1 MNHDRYDD
9 AYIRDILSRCR
20 TIAVVGA
27 SPNPARP
34 SFFVTKYLSERGF
47 EVYPI
52 NPGQVGKEIAGRP
65 FYGRLADVPVPI
77 DMVDV
82 FRAPAFVPAVL
93 DEVLALAPLP
103 KVLWLQLGVRHDES
117 AARAEAAG
125 IQVVMDRC
133 PKIEYGRLSGE
144 IGWTGVNSRT
154 MSSKRPQRLGSGV
167 QRLSLSRTPKP
178 PAEVQ

>member
-9 AYIRDILSRCR
+9 AYIRDILTSVR

-34 SFFVTKYLSERGF
+34 SFFVTKYLAERGF
-47 EVYPI
+47 EVFPV
-52 NPGQVGKEIAGRP
+52 NPGQAGKEIAGRAVVA
-65 FYGRLADVPVPI
+65 RLSEVPVAI

-82 FRAPAFVPAVL
+82 FRASEHLPGVL
-93 DEVLALAPLP
+93 DEVLALDPRP
-103 KVLWLQLGVRHDES
+103 KVLWMQQGVRHDET
-117 AARAEAAG
+117 AERAEAAG
-125 IQVVMDRC
+125 LRVVMNRC

-154 MSSKRPQRLGSGV
+154 ISAKRPQRLGTGV
-167 QRLSLSRTPKP
+167 QRLSLTRTPPGSK
-178 PAEVQ
+178 